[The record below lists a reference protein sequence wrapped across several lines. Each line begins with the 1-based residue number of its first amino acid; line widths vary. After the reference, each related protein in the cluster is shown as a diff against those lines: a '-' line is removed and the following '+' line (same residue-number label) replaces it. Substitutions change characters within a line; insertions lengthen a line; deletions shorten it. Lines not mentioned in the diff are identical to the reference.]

1 MRSHR
6 LETVFWGIL
15 FGAVAIVMLVDRM
28 TPRPG
33 AIDDLSAERRA
44 SIAPIS
50 EDARR
55 SFVIEVL
62 DAVDGGRVADARLS
76 VSWPSRPP
84 GIIPL
89 ANGAATLDFPWAAEG
104 RAEIAISAPG
114 YRDLRRSIAAEDL
127 RSGDRHAVRL
137 FRKRD
142 VLTLKCDI
150 EPPDGIRI
158 GAARYYVVPPLARE
172 GDWWDAAFDGEA
184 HVERASGRTIRVTA
198 EGLCVTG
205 GVLLSIAAEGA
216 RPGGAPESIVA
227 RFEIERVGEAFSIWA
242 PFRAERYSVRPEGGV
257 VRLEQPDFPPAQ
269 VEGAVV
275 DHAGLPIEGVT
286 VDFHEMLRAKSAI
299 FAQRGFGRTALDR
312 AAVVTDRFGRFAFS
326 YDIAGIDRSSDS
338 GPAGRIDLW
347 RGPTSGNAAIRLI
360 GQKVAWGR
368 RNHHVVP
375 LAGGDNSVAGENDD
389 EGLDIRR

>member
-1 MRSHR
+1 MRTHR

-15 FGAVAIVMLVDRM
+15 FGAVAIVMLADRL
-28 TPRPG
+28 TPKPG
-33 AIDDLSAERRA
+33 AIDDLPADRRA

-55 SFVIEVL
+55 SFEIEVL

-76 VSWPSRPP
+76 VAWPSRPP
-84 GIIPL
+84 GLIPL
-89 ANGAATLDFPWAAEG
+89 ADGAATLDFPWAAEG

-127 RSGDRHAVRL
+127 RSGDRRAVRL
-137 FRKRD
+137 FRKSD
-142 VLTLKCDI
+142 VLTLTCEID
-150 EPPDGIRI
+150 PPDGIKI
-158 GAARYYVVPPLARE
+158 AAARFYIAPPLARE
-172 GDWWDAAFDGEA
+172 GDFWDAACDGEA
-184 HVERASGRTIRVTA
+184 RVEHISPRTVRVTA
-198 EGLCVTG
+198 DGLSVPG
-205 GVLLSIAAEGA
+205 GVLLSIAAEGV

-227 RFEIERVGEAFSIWA
+227 RFEIERVGHGFAVRA
-242 PFRAERYSVRPEGGV
+242 PFRAERFSARPVDGV
-257 VRLEQPDFPPAQ
+257 LRLEKPVFPSAQ
-269 VEGAVV
+269 VEGTVV

-299 FAQRGFGRTALDR
+299 FSERGFGRTALDR

-326 YDIAGIDRSSDS
+326 YDVAGIERSSDS

-347 RGPTSGNAAIRLI
+347 RGPTPDSVAIRLI

-368 RNHHVVP
+368 RNRHVVP
-375 LAGGDNSVAGENDD
+375 SAAGDNSVAGEIDD